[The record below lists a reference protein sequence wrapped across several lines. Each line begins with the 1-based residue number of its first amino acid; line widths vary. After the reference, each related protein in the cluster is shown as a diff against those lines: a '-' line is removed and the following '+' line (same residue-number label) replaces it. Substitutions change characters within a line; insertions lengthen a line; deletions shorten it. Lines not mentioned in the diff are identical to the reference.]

1 MNTWQLIQLGSLW
14 GLVFGLAFCVITLI
28 LGRINAA
35 MLLNDYP
42 PDIRAKYGPMSPET
56 RKQANKAT
64 LPLLATLGLILVL
77 GLGQLRSQTGALTF
91 LNTFIVATM
100 IFQVW
105 NLIDLVLL
113 DWFILL
119 TLRPQ
124 FMILPGTEGLAGYTN
139 YRFHFQKFLN
149 GIVFTLI
156 LSGIV
161 TLIAIG
167 VEAIL

>member
-1 MNTWQLIQLGSLW
+1 MNIWQLVQLGSIW
-14 GLVFGLAFCVITLI
+14 GLVFGLAFCAFTLI

-35 MLLNDYP
+35 MLVNDYP
-42 PDIRAKYGPMSPET
+42 PDIRAQYGPMSPET
-56 RKQANKAT
+56 RKQANNAT
-64 LPLLATLGLILVL
+64 LPLLTTLGLILIL
-77 GLGQLRSQTGALTF
+77 GLGQLRSQTGGLTF
-91 LNTFIVATM
+91 LNTFLVSTT

-105 NLIDLVLL
+105 NLLDLVLL

-119 TLRPQ
+119 TIRPQ
-124 FMILPGTEGLAGYTN
+124 FMILPGTEGLAGYHN

-167 VEAIL
+167 VEAVL